1 LRNTLLST
9 RIAEITTILKE
20 NKVKRAYAF
29 GSICTDKFND
39 DSDVD
44 LLISFE
50 DDIDPISYGQ
60 NYFRIIESTER
71 ILNRKVDLVTERS
84 LKNPYFIKVM
94 NKTKTLIYE

>member
-1 LRNTLLST
+1 MLNKLLST
-9 RIAEITTILKE
+9 RIAEITSILRE
-20 NKVKRAYAF
+20 NKVKSAYAF

-39 DSDVD
+39 ESDVD
-44 LLISFE
+44 LLINFE
-50 DDIDPISYGQ
+50 DNLDPITYGQ
-60 NYFRIIESTER
+60 NYFKIVESAER